1 MSDYFISDPSVGDFA
16 LVYPMFAMV
25 LLTFLVLIKLFRTRV
40 SLARS
45 GEVDPSYYKTYQGG
59 SEPEKAIQLQRH
71 FANIFES
78 PSLFYV
84 ACLAALIIAPATV
97 LIQSLAWLYVGL
109 RAAHALVH
117 IGSNDLRLRIPIYF
131 GSWLVLLLMWL
142 YVAVAAFTLRAE
154 FG

>member
-1 MSDYFISDPSVGDFA
+1 MSDYFMGDPSVGDFA

-25 LLTFLVLIKLFRTRV
+25 LLTFVVLLKLFWTRA

-84 ACLAALIIAPATV
+84 ACLAAMIIAPATV
-97 LIQSLAWLYVGL
+97 PIKALAWLYVGL
-109 RAAHALVH
+109 RAAHAFVH
-117 IGSNDLRLRIPIYF
+117 TGSNDLKLRIPIYF
-131 GSWLVLLLMWL
+131 ASWVVLLLMWL
-142 YVAVAAFTLRAE
+142 YVAVAAFVLRAE